1 MPEPVDPYSARPY
14 TTRLDSSPYDGSD
27 GRANSLRLRLRTAV
41 HRTKLTRAL
50 AEGVDPSADDEL
62 ALRARQLTS
71 DRSRKALARSLRR
84 TIAEAHLPASTRA
97 RVSIIDRGAVLDA
110 EAAIAGMIEPLL
122 SPLPV
127 QAEGVAMLE
136 RILANVDRSPLYNR
150 SERGA
155 LRQMIRDA
163 TAALDRWPSRL
174 HEFPLA
180 A

>member
-1 MPEPVDPYSARPY
+1 
-14 TTRLDSSPYDGSD
+14 
-27 GRANSLRLRLRTAV
+27 
-41 HRTKLTRAL
+41 
-50 AEGVDPSADDEL
+50 VDPSADDEL

-84 TIAEAHLPASTRA
+84 TIAEAHPPASTRA

-136 RILANVDRSPLYNR
+136 RMLANVDRSPLYNR
-150 SERGA
+150 SERA